1 MGSCLDILNVL
12 LIRSFFLAFRGS
24 NFQDSTCTRQLLYMW
39 LRLCLFVVHAVA
51 RVALCRTCGCFCVS
65 LLYML
70 LSRGTCCCAVFDSCV
85 HAAAPSSVPVGTN
98 LLVLSP
104 LYAFTII
111 YSVVSSCLSVS
122 RQSFMVSV
130 GSSL

>member
-1 MGSCLDILNVL
+1 M
-12 LIRSFFLAFRGS
+12 
-24 NFQDSTCTRQLLYMW
+24 LYMW

-85 HAAAPSSVPVGTN
+85 HAAAPSSVPGGTH

-104 LYAFTII
+104 LYAFNLI
-111 YSVVSSCLSVS
+111 YSVVLSCLRSVVS
-122 RQSFMVSV
+122 RSLSV
-130 GSSL
+130 LVV

>member
-1 MGSCLDILNVL
+1 MG
-12 LIRSFFLAFRGS
+12 
-24 NFQDSTCTRQLLYMW
+24 DS
-39 LRLCLFVVHAVA
+39 VVHVA
-51 RVALCRTCGCFCVS
+51 ALVSLCCTCGFCRTCGCFCVS

-85 HAAAPSSVPVGTN
+85 HAAAPSSVPVGIH

-122 RQSFMVSV
+122 RQSFVVSV